1 MKRNYLPPSLKMSS
15 TSNGGQSPPLTAASP
30 SPTTASTPTTS
41 TNANNSARK
50 YWRPCKLPTVQEVGK

>member
-30 SPTTASTPTTS
+30 SPTASTPTTS